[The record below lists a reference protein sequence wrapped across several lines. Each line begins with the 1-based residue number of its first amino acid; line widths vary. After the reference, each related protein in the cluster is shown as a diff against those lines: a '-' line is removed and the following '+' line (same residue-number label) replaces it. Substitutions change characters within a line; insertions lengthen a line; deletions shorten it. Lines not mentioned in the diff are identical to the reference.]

1 MSGTVTKENP
11 TAKLY
16 HEFKAQGYDFIV
28 GVPCSYLKGF
38 IKEHEADSAL
48 PFIPATRED
57 VALGI
62 AVGAYMAGK
71 KPLVYLQSSGLG
83 HLVNP
88 LTSLL
93 KPYGVSIHLLIS
105 LRRAPFEHFE
115 MYRITR
121 DLMKLMEY
129 DNYTIVEEQEPE

>member
-1 MSGTVTKENP
+1 LSDTGQ
-11 TAKLY
+11 LY
-16 HEFKAQGYDFIV
+16 HDFRARGHDYFV

-38 IKEHEADSAL
+38 IKEMEADTETA
-48 PFIPATRED
+48 FIPATRED
-57 VALGI
+57 IALSM

-71 KPLVYLQSSGLG
+71 KPLVYIQSSGLG

-88 LTSLL
+88 ITSLL
-93 KPYGVSIHLLIS
+93 TPYDIPIHILIS

-121 DLMKLMEY
+121 DLMKLMNY
-129 DNYTIVEEQEPE
+129 DNYTIVEEAEPK

>member
-1 MSGTVTKENP
+1 MSETNSNDTGY
-11 TAKLY
+11 LY
-16 HEFKAQGYDFIV
+16 RDFKDRGYDFFV

-38 IKEHEADSAL
+38 IREMEADRST

-57 VALGI
+57 VALSI
-62 AVGAYMAGK
+62 AVGAYMTGR
-71 KPLVYLQSSGLG
+71 KPLVYIQSSGLG

-88 LTSLL
+88 ITSLL
-93 KPYGVSIHLLIS
+93 TPYKIPIHLLIS

-121 DLMKLMEY
+121 DLLKLMNY
-129 DNYTIVEEQEPE
+129 DDYTIVEEAQPQ